1 MNIRLKTDYLGDV
14 VKTVLEQGENYGRS
28 DSGAGEKVQVE
39 FVSANPTGDLI
50 LAMHEGHPSVTR

>member
-28 DSGAGEKVQVE
+28 DSGAGEKSPSRIRFCQ
-39 FVSANPTGDLI
+39 SDGR
-50 LAMHEGHPSVTR
+50 LASWPCTRGIPR